1 MPNRPHFD
9 HWFRLGYAA
18 RGLVFMGLGLLAW
31 TSGRGAASGDVLE
44 RIRALPL
51 GSALLGVMVVAL
63 VGLGLFRLAEA
74 WLDLDRRGSEPWGVA
89 QRLGRGFG
97 AFGYVAVAAAAL
109 ALLAD
114 THHPVMVDPASAA
127 RDVRQWSGGGLLLIA
142 AGLGTIGAAGGQAA
156 LAWHCRFMETMHDD
170 APRALRWLG
179 RIGYATR
186 AIVFFLI
193 GWQLVRA
200 GLAGHRIRDVAAV
213 LDAIREHLWIF
224 RLVSGGL
231 FLFGVSSLVEA
242 WYRRMPAEDE
252 LKARA
257 RASLA

>member
-1 MPNRPHFD
+1 M
-9 HWFRLGYAA
+9 
-18 RGLVFMGLGLLAW
+18 
-31 TSGRGAASGDVLE
+31 LE
-44 RIRALPL
+44 RIRALRL
-51 GSALLGVMVVAL
+51 GWSLLGVMVVAL

-97 AFGYVAVAAAAL
+97 ALGYVAVAA
-109 ALLAD
+109 
-114 THHPVMVDPASAA
+114 
-127 RDVRQWSGGGLLLIA
+127 
-142 AGLGTIGAAGGQAA
+142 AA

-213 LDAIREHLWIF
+213 LDAIREHQWIF

-231 FLFGVSSLVEA
+231 FLFGAYSLVEA

>member
-1 MPNRPHFD
+1 MPNRPHFH

-44 RIRALPL
+44 RIRALPRD
-51 GSALLGVMVVAL
+51 SALLGVM
-63 VGLGLFRLAEA
+63 
-74 WLDLDRRGSEPWGVA
+74 
-89 QRLGRGFG
+89 
-97 AFGYVAVAAAAL
+97 AV
-109 ALLAD
+109 
-114 THHPVMVDPASAA
+114 
-127 RDVRQWSGGGLLLIA
+127 
-142 AGLGTIGAAGGQAA
+142 
-156 LAWHCRFMETMHDD
+156 
-170 APRALRWLG
+170 ALRWLG

-213 LDAIREHLWIF
+213 LDAIREHQWIF

-231 FLFGVSSLVEA
+231 FLFGVYSLVEA